1 MSDDEEEMGAPSS
14 DDSSCSADEKYDSDL
29 SDWDI
34 WKTVSLYL
42 EERMMTNLVSNL
54 QKYLTPLMAYIGSLE
69 YTY

>member
-34 WKTVSLYL
+34 L
-42 EERMMTNLVSNL
+42 ESCEPIFGGKDDD
-54 QKYLTPLMAYIGSLE
+54 KYLTPFMAYIGNLMVKFINCSQV
-69 YTY
+69 